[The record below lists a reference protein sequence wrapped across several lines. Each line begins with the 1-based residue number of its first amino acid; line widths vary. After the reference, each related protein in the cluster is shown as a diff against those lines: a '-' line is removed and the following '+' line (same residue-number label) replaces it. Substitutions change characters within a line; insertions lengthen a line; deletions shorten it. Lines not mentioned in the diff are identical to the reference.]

1 MELVIKVNCELS
13 IKSMM
18 DIRNQIIKQKKEG
31 VIVLP
36 SFCEA
41 IVVPNG
47 IDIRDE
53 NEAPETDCCKWFY
66 GVFNNKWYRTL
77 CGMYYDRKSKI
88 TAKNIKK
95 GVCPYCKR
103 KIQIIER
110 NVKIND

>member
-1 MELVIKVNCELS
+1 MELVIKVNRELPT
-13 IKSMM
+13 KSMM
-18 DIRNQIIKQKKEG
+18 DIRNQIIKQKEEG

-36 SFCEA
+36 SFCEV

-47 IDIRDE
+47 IDIRVE
-53 NEAPETDCCKWFY
+53 NGTPETNCCEWSY
-66 GVFNNKWYRTL
+66 GVFNNEWYRTL

-103 KIQIIER
+103 KIQIKEY
-110 NVKIND
+110 